1 MTTPVRLSPVQH
13 LLTKPNSGSAGCRL
27 VDESGNGKLLVEGGE
42 AEKLV
47 AGLQA
52 YRLRPGFYFVSTP
65 PLEEAAVGEKLRAQ
79 RGPAFVTITDVT
91 QGRSE
96 FRLMGPAAP
105 VVLST
110 VSGLDFSKFANGTTQ
125 QSSVAKTVQLIIRR
139 DAGGVP
145 AFSIIGARSLGAYLW
160 DILQRSGAE
169 Q

>member
-1 MTTPVRLSPVQH
+1 MRLSAARG
-13 LLTKPNSGSAGCRL
+13 LTTG
-27 VDESGNGKLLVEGGE
+27 
-42 AEKLV
+42 
-47 AGLQA
+47 
-52 YRLRPGFYFVSTP
+52 STP
-65 PLEEAAVGEKLRAQ
+65 PLEDVTVAEKLRAK
-79 RGPAFVTITDVT
+79 RGTAFVTITDVT

-160 DILQRSGAE
+160 DILRRSGAE